1 MEKSPEGQVPAI
13 LVYSAQLK
21 RFWPQNKV
29 KGKPQHLTLFSDLHS
44 CDTAH
49 THTHSHTRMST
60 YTETHTHTP
69 HTHTINKIQSKC

>member
-29 KGKPQHLTLFSDLHS
+29 KGKTQHLSLFSDLHS

-49 THTHSHTRMST
+49 TLKLTHKDEYIHRDTHT
-60 YTETHTHTP
+60 YTTHTYNKQN
-69 HTHTINKIQSKC
+69 TI

>member
-49 THTHSHTRMST
+49 THTQIHT
-60 YTETHTHTP
+60 
-69 HTHTINKIQSKC
+69 QG